1 MSLGTVIQCPLL
13 PIFRSVHLPMAGFY
27 HWPNTGLRFEVRGP
41 VTIEIEF
48 CAWDQFLNRNFPQ
61 RSWLAAGPLFD
72 IKAEPGAVAAVFLP
86 HFVAFRG
93 KQRGEAGAR

>member
-1 MSLGTVIQCPLL
+1 MSLCTVIQCPLL
-13 PIFRSVHLPMAGFY
+13 PVFHSVHLPMAGFY

-41 VTIEIEF
+41 VTVEIEF

-93 KQRGEAGAR
+93 KQGGEAGAR